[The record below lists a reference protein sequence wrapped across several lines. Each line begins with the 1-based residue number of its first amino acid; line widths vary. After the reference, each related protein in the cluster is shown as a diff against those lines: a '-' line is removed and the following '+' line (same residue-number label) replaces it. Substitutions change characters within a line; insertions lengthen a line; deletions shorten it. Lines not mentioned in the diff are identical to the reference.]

1 VEQSISQSQNNVKR
15 IVYIGI
21 IFLLSSVIANAQ
33 YALFKKNNKWGATN
47 NGAEFIEPI
56 YDTILPFDS
65 IKKICM
71 VCVKT
76 EKPATNKF
84 IKMNNKIILCK
95 YINHKKENL
104 VLKIKNDTCTYFNY
118 NKNVFNYYTN
128 NKDYIVVS
136 ARDKKYIVT
145 NQFQQISFTGYDE
158 IIPLSITNHFLIETK
173 TVGSAYLNGV
183 MDATEK
189 IIVPMEYTHI
199 KSNPFDT
206 LFIGCTAQIRVN
218 GEDDVL
224 DITGKKVHTFHRH
237 IDNAT
242 KNFIIHKIFEP
253 HEYYVIYDLATKKER
268 IVEAEDIT
276 YLGNDVVNIKYKG
289 KFYKSSLFK
298 LDELKFIHHD

>member
-1 VEQSISQSQNNVKR
+1 MKR
-15 IVYIGI
+15 IIYILI
-21 IFLLSSVIANAQ
+21 ILLFSSHFTKAQ
-33 YALFKKNNKWGATN
+33 YALFKKNDKWGLTKD
-47 NGAEFIEPI
+47 GANFLDPI

-71 VCVKT
+71 ACVKT

-95 YINHKKENL
+95 YINDKKENL

-145 NQFQQISFTGYDE
+145 KQFQQISFIGYDE
-158 IIPLSITNHFLIETK
+158 IIPLSIANHFLIENK

-183 MDATEK
+183 MDASEK
-189 IIVPMEYTHI
+189 LVIPIEYTHI
-199 KSNPFDT
+199 KSNPYDT
-206 LFIGCTAQIRVN
+206 LFICCTAQIRAN
-218 GEDDVL
+218 GQDDVMDL
-224 DITGKKVHTFHRH
+224 NGKKIHSFNRH
-237 IDNAT
+237 IDNAS
-242 KNFIIHKIFEP
+242 KNFIIHKVFEP

-268 IVEAEDIT
+268 IIEAEDIT
-276 YLGNDVVNIKYKG
+276 YLGNDMVNIKYKG
-289 KFYKSSLFK
+289 KIYKSSLFK
-298 LDELKFIHHD
+298 LDDLKFIHHD